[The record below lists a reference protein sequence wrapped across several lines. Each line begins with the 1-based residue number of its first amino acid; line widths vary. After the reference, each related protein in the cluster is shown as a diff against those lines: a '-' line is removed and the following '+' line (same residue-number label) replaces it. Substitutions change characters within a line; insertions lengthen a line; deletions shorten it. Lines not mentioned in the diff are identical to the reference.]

1 MKCGWRLDVLH
12 AQILAQITSLVI
24 VITHPDE
31 GLGVGWINPSILKQR
46 VPGNKVKS
54 FNQRSILFFFFLV
67 GGFFLPSF
75 WREDTRQV
83 VQVTHKAIQPAPF
96 RCMHTF
102 IDWWLPWILCLPLS
116 YSIDLFIPPCCWSEE
131 RHLGVLLEHGRRVF
145 VNDILEFARYVANVP
160 GIRLLWGR
168 INVTARM
175 SNISAFL
182 LLDLTCFIIM
192 SDNAAAAPAE
202 VRAYSNE
209 RQKNQ
214 C

>member
-1 MKCGWRLDVLH
+1 
-12 AQILAQITSLVI
+12 
-24 VITHPDE
+24 
-31 GLGVGWINPSILKQR
+31 
-46 VPGNKVKS
+46 
-54 FNQRSILFFFFLV
+54 
-67 GGFFLPSF
+67 
-75 WREDTRQV
+75 
-83 VQVTHKAIQPAPF
+83 
-96 RCMHTF
+96 
-102 IDWWLPWILCLPLS
+102 
-116 YSIDLFIPPCCWSEE
+116 
-131 RHLGVLLEHGRRVF
+131 VF